1 MRKAFSARIARK
13 AVGFTLVALI
23 CVAWLAPVLFLFN
36 LSSKE
41 PRDYSASTY
50 WALPQRFALLGN
62 VRYVFERTQFLT
74 PYLNS
79 IAYAVTGSA
88 IAILISSL
96 AAFAVTKLKITGGF
110 AIFLVLWAGMIF
122 PLQIYLIPLYKA
134 YLTVK
139 LYNTRVGLLLIYI
152 ALSTPFCVFTFRN
165 FFLSLSDDYH
175 EAARIEGCTSF
186 QIYSRI
192 FLPNSLGPIAVL
204 FLFQGSF
211 IWNDLILGMVLTGSQ
226 KVRPVMNALSMLNS
240 IYSGTNV
247 PAVMAGNLMACL
259 PVIVLYLVLQ
269 KYFIQGLRI
278 QAAGE

>member
-1 MRKAFSARIARK
+1 MTREASARIARK
-13 AVGFTLVALI
+13 SVSFVVVFLVCAL
-23 CVAWLAPVLFLFN
+23 WLVPILFLFN
-36 LSSKE
+36 LASKQ
-41 PRDYSASTY
+41 PRDYSMSAY
-50 WALPQRFALLGN
+50 WALPQVFALLEN
-62 VRYVFERTQFLT
+62 VRYVFEKTQFLT

-79 IAYAVTGSA
+79 IAYAIIGAAV
-88 IAILISSL
+88 AILISSL
-96 AAFAVTKLKITGGF
+96 AAFAITKLRITGAF
-110 AIFLVLWAGMIF
+110 TIFLLLWTGMIF

-134 YLTVK
+134 YLTVE
-139 LYNTRVGLLLIYI
+139 LYNTRVGLLLIYV
-152 ALSTPFCVFTFRN
+152 ALSTPFCVFVFRN
-165 FFLSLSDDYH
+165 YFLSLSDDYH

-192 FLPNSLGPIAVL
+192 FLPNSRGPVAVL

-247 PAVMAGNLMACL
+247 PAVMAGNLLACL

-269 KYFIQGLRI
+269 KYFIQGLKI

>member
-1 MRKAFSARIARK
+1 MSSAFSARIVRK
-13 AVGFTLVALI
+13 SIGFALVFLI
-23 CVAWLAPVLFLFN
+23 CLAWLVPVLFLFN
-36 LSSKE
+36 LSSKQ
-41 PRDYSASTY
+41 PLDYTMSAY
-50 WALPQRFALLGN
+50 WALPQRFVLLEN

-79 IAYAVTGSA
+79 IGYAIAGSA
-88 IAILISSL
+88 IAIFFSSL
-96 AAFAVTKLKITGGF
+96 AAFAVTKLRITGGF
-110 AIFLVLWAGMIF
+110 TIFLLLWTGMIF
-122 PLQIYLIPLYKA
+122 PIQIYLIPLYKA
-134 YLTVK
+134 YLTIN
-139 LYNTRVGLLLIYI
+139 LYNTRVGLLLIYVAI
-152 ALSTPFCVFTFRN
+152 CTPFCVFVFRS
-165 FFLSLSDDYH
+165 FFLSLTDDYH

-247 PAVMAGNLMACL
+247 PAVMAGNLLACL
-259 PVIVLYLVLQ
+259 PVIVLYLALQ
-269 KYFIQGLRI
+269 KYFIQGLKI